1 MHLNYGKT
9 KKIKLNIDMEILT
22 YSMKWLEV
30 VLRWGHVL
38 FAVLWVGN
46 SFLFNYLDNKLNK
59 DISGDD
65 VDGEGY
71 LMHSGYYYKLLR
83 LKKSPPPQYL
93 NSLVIFKWQSYL
105 TFVTGILLLIIIY
118 YYNSGILMVD
128 KRILEIK
135 PLYAILIS
143 VVSLVIS
150 WFVYDLLCKSK
161 IINNNKIFI
170 SIIFIFL
177 AVISFG
183 FTKIFGPKFA
193 FLSVGLIIG
202 SNMFGNVFTVIIPNQ
217 MNIINSS
224 KKNEKFDTNLSLAAK
239 QRSIHNNYST
249 FLVLFIM
256 LSGHYSF
263 IVYHKYNW
271 LILCLAALLSGTARH
286 YFNLRG
292 RNIHRLYILISSFL
306 SLVVLAVLL
315 LIFKN

>member
-1 MHLNYGKT
+1 
-9 KKIKLNIDMEILT
+9 MEFIPYTL
-22 YSMKWLEV
+22 KWLEL

-38 FAVLWVGN
+38 FAILWVGN

-59 DISGDD
+59 EVSSNDI
-65 VDGEGY
+65 DGEGY
-71 LMHSGYYYKLLR
+71 LMHSGYYYKLTR
-83 LKKSPPPQYL
+83 LKNSPPSKYL

-105 TFVTGILLLIIIY
+105 TFITGILLLIIIY
-118 YYNSGILMVD
+118 YYNSGVLMID
-128 KRILEIK
+128 KRVMQITPI
-135 PLYAILIS
+135 YAISIS
-143 VVSLVIS
+143 VLSLAVS

-161 IINNNKIFI
+161 LVNNNILFGLIMFI
-170 SIIFIFL
+170 LLII
-177 AVISFG
+177 ISFIL
-183 FTKIFGPKFA
+183 TKIFGPKFA

-202 SNMFGNVFTVIIPNQ
+202 TNMFGNVFTVIIPNQ

-224 KKNEKFDTNLSLAAK
+224 KRNEKFNTDLSLAAK

-271 LILCLAALLSGTARH
+271 LILSLIAIISVAARH

-292 RNIHRLYILISSFL
+292 RNIHRLYILISSIL
-306 SLVVLAVLL
+306 SLIVLAVLL